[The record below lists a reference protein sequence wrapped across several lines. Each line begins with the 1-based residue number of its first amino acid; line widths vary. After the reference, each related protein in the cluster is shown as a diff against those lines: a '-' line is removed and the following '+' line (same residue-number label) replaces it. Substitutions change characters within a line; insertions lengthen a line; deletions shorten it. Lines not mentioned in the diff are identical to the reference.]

1 MKRISMALAIVIN
14 LNLVGPAVGAL
25 SKMSYAQ
32 DDPQP
37 PPQPEPKLTPPPDG
51 G

>member
-1 MKRISMALAIVIN
+1 MKRLAIVLAIVFG
-14 LNLVGPAVGAL
+14 LNLIGPAIGTL

-37 PPQPEPKLTPPPDG
+37 PPQPEPKPAPPDG
-51 G
+51 D